1 MPVRKP
7 SPNNSRSFSR
17 VTTSNRRTTII
28 KRTINNSFSGTSS
41 ISIKSS
47 DRETQLAL
55 LNKKNFPSPTV
66 AVIQKN
72 NSLLRHRRRQ
82 QQQRLLPAARTIA
95 ARISANNNGGCS
107 SNSIISSSNCT
118 FLIRIKWFSF
128 PGLRT
133 RQWINQSQWI
143 WFGKTR
149 RRYSHNSCQSSVVSQ
164 SVSSV
169 LGTLQELR
177 SKEATTR
184 GKS

>member
-28 KRTINNSFSGTSS
+28 KRTINNSFSGSSS

-107 SNSIISSSNCT
+107 SISSNCT

-149 RRYSHNSCQSSVVSQ
+149 RRYRHNSQSSIS
-164 SVSSV
+164 
-169 LGTLQELR
+169 L
-177 SKEATTR
+177 
-184 GKS
+184 